1 MSNKQD
7 KQRQAAEAADKA
19 IKARAEFA
27 AIEQQDDAAKVA
39 LDEADNAAAAARAE
53 ADAATDDETLTENT
67 GSDTGTKET
76 AAAKAEREAQEAK
89 ARAESTASSE
99 DFEQTQVGDKGWF
112 KTCLGYNLAHP
123 YQFKTVGTETAVE
136 LEHDGW
142 VTAQLEAKLIRQVS
156 KPLA

>member
-7 KQRQAAEAADKA
+7 KQRQATEAADKA
-19 IKARAEFA
+19 LKARAEFT
-27 AIEQQDDAAKVA
+27 AIEQQDDAAKAA

-53 ADAATDDETLTENT
+53 ADAATDDEASTENT
-67 GSDTGTKET
+67 GSNET

-89 ARAESTASSE
+89 ARAESIAVSE

-123 YQFKTVGTETAVE
+123 YQLKTVGTETAVE

-156 KPLA
+156 KPSA